1 MNNKEEQRLAK
12 NRQIAETQRLTRE
25 RRK

>member
-12 NRQIAETQRLTRE
+12 NKQIAETQRITKE
-25 RRK
+25 KRK